1 MDRQEVME
9 RIAALSDRSFRAVEN
24 TLRALEQMKDNR
36 YPFLGNFL
44 NVVKEESADPEL
56 FVCSMPIVPEVLNP
70 YRIVYGGVTA
80 TLHDMAM
87 GWMLEHRFE
96 PGSKFVTIDMQ
107 VAYHNPG
114 KGKRLTA
121 EARLVHQAREL
132 LQVSCEIRGDQ
143 GELVSTSSAT
153 FLQLVRKESV

>member
-1 MDRQEVME
+1 MDRQEVIE
-9 RIAALSDRSFRAVEN
+9 RIAALPDRSFRAVEN
-24 TLRALEQMKDNR
+24 TLRALEKMKENR

-44 NVVKEESADPEL
+44 NVVKEESTDPDV

-80 TLHDMAM
+80 TLADMAM

-96 PGSKFVTIDMQ
+96 PGSKFVTIDMH
-107 VAYHNPG
+107 VAYHHPG
-114 KGKRLTA
+114 KGKKLTA
-121 EARLVHQAREL
+121 EARLTHQAREL
-132 LQVSCEIRGDQ
+132 LQVSCDIRGDQ